1 MSNLKKYLKVY
12 KEDAKHKKAFEQYMT
27 VISENQDFFTHHE
40 VNEFFTDMIK
50 DGTLVYD
57 EGSIGDY
64 YNKYVLPT
72 LGGAAIAIASLLPT
86 NGSLSAK
93 TPLSSQIKNENKME
107 QKIELNK
114 IKINYEKGYF
124 EVANIKIKELEKKR
138 SENVENAKKT
148 KEKIANADTKGADL
162 REQRIKFKEILENH
176 IDLSFDINNLKLQ
189 DLDGVTQ
196 KINKDIDPAY
206 KVYEKSK
213 TGIDKLS
220 NEEKERFNKLNLKGL
235 EGVLKNI
242 RDSSDDVLSKSNP
255 FDETIKD
262 NFLNN
267 FNEVQIKF
275 YHMKGIENNMNPQP
289 NEN

>member
-1 MSNLKKYLKVY
+1 MSNLKKYLIVY

-220 NEEKERFNKLNLKGL
+220 NEEKQFLTNIFRFFKVSHVSVIFKKISEFCLTELCND
-235 EGVLKNI
+235 I
-242 RDSSDDVLSKSNP
+242 
-255 FDETIKD
+255 
-262 NFLNN
+262 
-267 FNEVQIKF
+267 
-275 YHMKGIENNMNPQP
+275 Y
-289 NEN
+289 